1 MINFRD
7 WYTDTMDIYR
17 VVPAQD
23 GALTRQER
31 TLIAGGVRCRQYCAS
46 APGLGISQ
54 TAANVTELDYVQ
66 CDNGVDV
73 RAGDELR
80 IHRGA
85 VLGKTL
91 PASRVFAGEPQYF
104 REPFGAVLPGLAHQ
118 EIRIFQEERVK

>member
-1 MINFRD
+1 MNYRD

-17 VVPAQD
+17 VTPVQD

-31 TLIAGGVRCRQYCAS
+31 TLIAEGVHCRQYCAS
-46 APGLGISQ
+46 APGPGMSQ
-54 TAANVTELDYVQ
+54 TAASVTELDYVQ
-66 CDNGVDV
+66 CDNAGDV

-85 VLGKTL
+85 VLGKAM
-91 PASRVFAGEPQYF
+91 PESRVFAGEPQHYF
-104 REPFGAVLPGLAHQ
+104 EPFGAVLPGLAHQ